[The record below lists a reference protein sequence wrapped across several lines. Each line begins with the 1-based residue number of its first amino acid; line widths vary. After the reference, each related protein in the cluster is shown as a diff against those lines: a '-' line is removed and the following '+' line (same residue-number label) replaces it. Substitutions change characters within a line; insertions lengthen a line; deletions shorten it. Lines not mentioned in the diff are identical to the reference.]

1 MVPASGETAGTDRM
15 GSIQNKA
22 VKNQAMK
29 GPGIKRGAIGILPIL
44 LVLLALPAD
53 AQSGRAAK
61 RGKAVV
67 DEWCRFCH
75 VRTAAERSPD
85 MAPPFEEVA
94 RRPGRDKAYL
104 RAFMDEDHFP
114 MTTFR
119 LFDHEKDDVVEYL
132 LSLQR

>member
-1 MVPASGETAGTDRM
+1 
-15 GSIQNKA
+15 
-22 VKNQAMK
+22 MK
-29 GPGIKRGAIGILPIL
+29 RQLMRVLPLL
-44 LVLLALPAD
+44 LVLFCFPAN
-53 AQSGRAAK
+53 AQSGNAAK
-61 RGKAVV
+61 RGLAVV

-75 VRTAAERSPD
+75 VRTAAEKSPD
-85 MAPPFEEVA
+85 LAPPFGEVA
-94 RRPGRDKAYL
+94 RRPGRDRAYL

>member
-1 MVPASGETAGTDRM
+1 
-15 GSIQNKA
+15 
-22 VKNQAMK
+22 MK
-29 GPGIKRGAIGILPIL
+29 RQGLKRPGLKRKGLIRGAMGVLTLLLLILC
-44 LVLLALPAD
+44 LPAYG
-53 AQSGRAAK
+53 QSGIAAK
-61 RGKAVV
+61 RGQAVV

-75 VRTAAERSPD
+75 VRTAAEKSPD

-104 RAFMDEDHFP
+104 RAFMNEDHFP

-132 LSLQR
+132 LSLQRR